1 MEMTKIDYNKLVA
14 ERKKFSEWVSELIGE
29 NVNEENIDVYID
41 KYGTFELGYG
51 RWDPIDQFKIRKICY
66 KDTSIDM
73 KIELNTETYKFVRM
87 RKQE

>member
-14 ERKKFSEWVSELIGE
+14 ERKKFSKWVSELIGE

-41 KYGTFELGYG
+41 GNGNFELGYG
-51 RWDPIDQFKIRKICY
+51 RWNSIDQFKIRKICY
-66 KDTSIDM
+66 KNSSIDM